1 MPPSGQFCQTI
12 QSDGSGCVFL
22 RARCSDVRYAAFVL
36 MVVQALLQNCF
47 HVDLNAT
54 VIRCDDVPRR
64 GRLCQR
70 LSQRLFSTCSTSA
83 RSACSA
89 LSP

>member
-36 MVVQALLQNCF
+36 MVVQALFAKLLSRRLERNC
-47 HVDLNAT
+47 DL
-54 VIRCDDVPRR
+54 
-64 GRLCQR
+64 L
-70 LSQRLFSTCSTSA
+70 
-83 RSACSA
+83 
-89 LSP
+89 